1 LTKVLSLAPNHAMAH
16 YLVGLVQIYSN
27 RAAQGIAE
35 CERALALDRNLALA
49 HALIGFAKYVSGR
62 GEETEAHVLEALR
75 LSPRD
80 SNANVWMVWV
90 ANAKA
95 QIGADEE
102 AVTWLH
108 RGIEANRNLPIGHFF
123 LAAALAVANRHD
135 DARNAARDG
144 LVLDPAFTIA
154 RFRASAAS
162 DNPTYLA
169 RRERVYEGMRQAG
182 VPEG

>member
-1 LTKVLSLAPNHAMAH
+1 
-16 YLVGLVQIYSN
+16 
-27 RAAQGIAE
+27 
-35 CERALALDRNLALA
+35 LDRNLAVA

-62 GEETEAHVLEALR
+62 GEETEAYVLEALR

-90 ANAKA
+90 GNAKA
-95 QIGADEE
+95 QIGADED
-102 AVTWLH
+102 AIAWLR

-123 LAAALAVANRHD
+123 LAAAFAVMDRQD
-135 DARNAARDG
+135 DARNAAKAG
-144 LVLDPAFTIA
+144 LMLDPSFTIR

-169 RRERVYEGMRQAG
+169 RRERIYEGMRQAG

>member
-1 LTKVLSLAPNHAMAH
+1 
-16 YLVGLVQIYSN
+16 
-27 RAAQGIAE
+27 
-35 CERALALDRNLALA
+35 
-49 HALIGFAKYVSGR
+49 
-62 GEETEAHVLEALR
+62 VLEALR

-90 ANAKA
+90 GNAKA
-95 QIGADEE
+95 QIGADED
-102 AVTWLH
+102 AIAWLR

-123 LAAALAVANRHD
+123 LAAAFAVMDRQD
-135 DARNAARDG
+135 DARNAAKAG
-144 LVLDPAFTIA
+144 LMLDPSFTIR

-169 RRERVYEGMRQAG
+169 RRERIYEGMRQAG